1 MIRLLQRPIP
11 PIDFLNPRSIAVFV
25 CILQGAIFAALLF
38 RRWSRTRKSS
48 DYWLAVLLLVLISS
62 LITPFIG
69 FANVYDNNQWLT
81 YFPFT
86 IAYSYGALVWLY
98 TANLLDPKRRFE
110 ARDLLLFVP
119 SLIYV
124 AIRLALFAQSLEWKD
139 WFGETS
145 GRAFSAFIFVTEL
158 VWNLTFL
165 TFSILLYRRYRRW
178 LDENYSDTEKM
189 KFDWLRNF
197 LYFFAAVIALGAA
210 FDFVNSFVVR
220 LSYIQFF
227 YFEIVLAL
235 ATYALA
241 IAGYLRSEPI
251 GIDFESVHKAED
263 VPGRQK
269 LMNADELDRHKVRLI
284 ELIRSDR
291 PYLDPQ
297 LTLGDLAKSLG
308 VNGAV
313 LSFVINNGFG
323 KNFNDFINEFRID
336 DVKSRITERPSD
348 SLLAIAF
355 DCGFNSK
362 ATFNRAFRKF
372 TGSTPKQFQSK

>member
-1 MIRLLQRPIP
+1 
-11 PIDFLNPRSIAVFV
+11 
-25 CILQGAIFAALLF
+25 
-38 RRWSRTRKSS
+38 
-48 DYWLAVLLLVLISS
+48 
-62 LITPFIG
+62 
-69 FANVYDNNQWLT
+69 
-81 YFPFT
+81 
-86 IAYSYGALVWLY
+86 
-98 TANLLDPKRRFE
+98 
-110 ARDLLLFVP
+110 
-119 SLIYV
+119 
-124 AIRLALFAQSLEWKD
+124 
-139 WFGETS
+139 
-145 GRAFSAFIFVTEL
+145 
-158 VWNLTFL
+158 
-165 TFSILLYRRYRRW
+165 
-178 LDENYSDTEKM
+178 M

-227 YFEIVLAL
+227 YFEIILAL

-241 IAGYLRSEPI
+241 VAGYLRSEPI
-251 GIDFESVHKAED
+251 SIDFKSAQKAENE
-263 VPGRQK
+263 PERQK
-269 LMNADELDRHKVRLI
+269 LMSSDELDRQKARLM

-336 DVKSRITERPSD
+336 DVKARINKRPAD